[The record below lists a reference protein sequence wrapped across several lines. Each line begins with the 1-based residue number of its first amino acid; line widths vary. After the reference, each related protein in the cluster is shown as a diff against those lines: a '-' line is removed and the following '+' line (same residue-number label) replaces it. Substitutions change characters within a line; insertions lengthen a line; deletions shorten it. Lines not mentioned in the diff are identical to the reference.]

1 MNILRK
7 ELIENVNKTQVC
19 LFKLIICHGDLL
31 EGKFR
36 CLGSKFVCDCK
47 LLSCAHM
54 EAIVHL
60 NIELK
65 WYVGPSPRDSPYK

>member
-1 MNILRK
+1 LRK
-7 ELIENVNKTQVC
+7 KLTENVNKMQVC

-31 EGKFR
+31 EGKSLL
-36 CLGSKFVCDCK
+36 LGSKFVCDCK

-54 EAIVHL
+54 EAKVHL

-65 WYVGPSPRDSPYK
+65 WYVGPSPRDSPDK